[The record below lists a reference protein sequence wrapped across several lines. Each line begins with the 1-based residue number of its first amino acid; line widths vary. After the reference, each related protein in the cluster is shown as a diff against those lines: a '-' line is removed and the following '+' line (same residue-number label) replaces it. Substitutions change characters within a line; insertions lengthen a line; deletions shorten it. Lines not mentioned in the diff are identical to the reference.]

1 MAGGGTFR
9 LAPGRHFPMSGP
21 CLRPGPLGAGLT
33 TVANVGIATC
43 IFYAGNVGM
52 FTLWRS
58 THTCSRAF
66 GWSAAFDI
74 YCICFIGYWFL
85 YILL

>member
-43 IFYAGNVGM
+43 IFYASNVGM
-52 FTLWRS
+52 FTL
-58 THTCSRAF
+58 
-66 GWSAAFDI
+66 
-74 YCICFIGYWFL
+74 
-85 YILL
+85 